1 MEARG
6 TKIVFIT
13 VENLSFSYPNSKEN
27 VLQGIHFNVQQ
38 GAIVCILGESG
49 SGKSTILRLLAG
61 LEAPGQGMIEIN
73 DQIVV
78 DDNQFVLPENREI
91 GVVFQDYALFPHM
104 TVAENIRF
112 GIKNKKQDY
121 KEDKLEEVLNLVGLE
136 ETKTSYPHQLSGG
149 QQQRI
154 SLARSLAIDPALIVM
169 DEPFSSLDASLQ
181 ARIRGELESIIK
193 QAGITSVFVSHD
205 KDDALSIAD
214 KIVVLREGRIVQT
227 GSPQEVNST
236 PASDY
241 VAGLFS

>member
-1 MEARG
+1 M
-6 TKIVFIT
+6 FIT
-13 VENLSFSYPNSKEN
+13 VEDLSFNYPNSKEN
-27 VLQGIHFNVQQ
+27 VLQGIDFNVQQ

-61 LEAPGQGMIEIN
+61 LETPKKGLIEID

-78 DDNQFVLPENREI
+78 DDNRFVLPENREI

-104 TVAENIRF
+104 TVAENILF
-112 GIKNKKQDY
+112 GIKNKDQDY
-121 KEDKLEEVLNLVGLE
+121 KEDKLEEVLNLVDLA

-154 SLARSLAIDPALIVM
+154 ALARSLAIDPALIVM

-193 QAGITSVFVSHD
+193 QAGITSIFVSHD

-214 KIVVLREGRIVQT
+214 KIIVLKDGQIVQT
-227 GSPQEVNST
+227 GSPQEINSN
-236 PASDY
+236 PASAY